1 MKKPSSFI
9 EKTLRYAEHRAPYW
23 LCLVAGAALLGW
35 TGDWHW
41 IPELFSHA
49 FFQYAL
55 LSAALTLLLFFRRPG
70 YWRWIAL
77 AVTLAI
83 WTPILPSW
91 IPAAGMQGE
100 PRGRL
105 TLLQFNV
112 FCNALPYNAAPV
124 TEWIGQHTREID
136 VILLLEAD
144 TAFSPSIQTLAR
156 EFPYHIERL
165 SDDSPWGI
173 ALLSRYPF
181 SEVRAVDLLDLEDL
195 IMLDARIIT
204 PSGPVRVVGIHPPNP
219 ISAGSA
225 NLRDEFMEKLA
236 DYLNRDAGI
245 PTVVFGDLNS
255 TIWSPKLREFL
266 SKTSLRD
273 AQRGHGM
280 LSTWHAFLA
289 HYADFLGV
297 PIDMTLVSLGLTVE
311 DRRAGPALGS
321 DHLPV
326 LTRVAY

>member
-1 MKKPSSFI
+1 MEKSCSFI
-9 EKTLRYAEHRAPYW
+9 EKALRYAERHAHFR

-77 AVTLAI
+77 AATLAI
-83 WTPILPSW
+83 WAPILPSW
-91 IPAAGMQGE
+91 LPAGGIQDK
-100 PRGRL
+100 PQGRL

-112 FCNALPYNAAPV
+112 FCYALPYNATPV
-124 TEWIGQHTREID
+124 TEWISQRAREID
-136 VILLLEAD
+136 VVLLLEAD
-144 TAFSPSIQTLAR
+144 TAFSASIQTLAR
-156 EFPYHIERL
+156 EFPYRIERL

-181 SEVRAVDLLDLEDL
+181 SEAHAVDLLDLDDL
-195 IMLDARIIT
+195 VMLDARITT

-219 ISAGSA
+219 ISAGST
-225 NLRDEFMEKLA
+225 NLRDEFMDKLA
-236 DYLNRDAGI
+236 DYLNRDTRH
-245 PTVVFGDLNS
+245 PTVVFGDFNS

-266 SKTSLRD
+266 SKTGLRD

-280 LSTWHAFLA
+280 LSTWPAPLA

-297 PIDMTLVSLGLTVE
+297 PIDMTLVSPGLSVE

-326 LTRVAY
+326 ITRVAY